1 MEQSRPPIE
10 VSLSDLYPH
19 TQAWEKQVGLS
30 STRSLS
36 FLPYP
41 VDATASPKGLSQKRH
56 LRTFCLAFH
65 HFGEKGARR
74 AMEDAMRNAEGIW

>member
-1 MEQSRPPIE
+1 MEQSRSPID
-10 VSLSDLYPH
+10 VLLSDLHPH
-19 TQAWEKQVGLS
+19 IPAWEKQVALS
-30 STRSLS
+30 STKSLS

-65 HFGEKGARR
+65 HFGEEGAQRV
-74 AMEDAMRNAEGIW
+74 MEDAMRNAEGLW